1 MTDKKE
7 IYKCDICN
15 TTYTTK
21 KGLNVHKGRDV
32 HLVKLKKQQ
41 DLKEN
46 KEPIPVSRKGKSLS
60 QTPDAIRK
68 RLARDL
74 LRKKIGDAEFK
85 NKMKQE
91 KRGQRNTTEVK
102 EVKEGKKEFIKESK
116 LEQLQERIASQ
127 LEQLLMGMMENKIP
141 SKKVEKELLKM
152 QEILPVI
159 QQQRQ
164 EITDIKV
171 INEEKK
177 KLANTGIKKAIP
189 IDDREAFY
197 QSLPKINL
205 KNGKP
210 LKVYDKQSRDT
221 KFIGENRGLR
231 RAMANI
237 EKIYKEMSGGDY
249 MIWSDL
255 DWMRDTNAVVDYV
268 EEHYEGGDSVG
279 TVLGNITAILGRT
292 EGFDEEYKYYAD
304 LASGYKNGV
313 KEQAKEGK
321 FTEKK
326 EYLENVDWDMILKQE
341 KKPKGKITREYLL
354 YSLYTKFPTRRIDDY
369 TLMKVQE
376 YTKNSDDLDK
386 SFNYITQ
393 SNKNSL
399 FDTFI
404 FNNYKTNDIYGR
416 QKFLLKGGSEGKL
429 SDIITKYIDDNK
441 LKSGRFL
448 VVNQANDQKALAN
461 LTQILQK
468 EFKRLVG
475 YTLSV
480 DDLRSLYVEHIN
492 NNRVSYA
499 DREKIASKMAHSVS
513 ESLQRYDKIR
523 EKTDEDEI
531 IEVDES
537 ELRNDKKN
545 TKKMV
550 VKKKK

>member
-41 DLKEN
+41 DL
-46 KEPIPVSRKGKSLS
+46 IPVSRKGKTLS

-68 RLARDL
+68 RLSRDL
-74 LRKKIGDAEFK
+74 LREKIGDAEFK
-85 NKMKQE
+85 NRMKQE

-102 EVKEGKKEFIKESK
+102 EVKEGKRENIKESK
-116 LEQLQERIASQ
+116 IEQMQERIASQ
-127 LEQLLMGMMENKIP
+127 LENLLMGMMENKIP

-205 KNGKP
+205 KNNKP
-210 LKVYDKQSRDT
+210 LKVYDKQSRDK

-231 RAMANI
+231 RAMSSI
-237 EKIYKEMSGGDY
+237 EKIYRDMSGGDY

-255 DWMRDTNAVVDYV
+255 DWLRDTNAVVDYV

-279 TVLGNITAILGRT
+279 TILGNLAAILGRT
-292 EGFDEEYKYYAD
+292 EGFDTEYKYYAD

-326 EYLENVDWDMILKQE
+326 AYLSNIDWKKILDKDD
-341 KKPKGKITREYLL
+341 KPKGKISREYLL
-354 YSLYTKFPTRRIDDY
+354 YSLYTKFPTRRIDDFS
-369 TLMKVQE
+369 LMRVQE
-376 YTKNSDDLDK
+376 YIKKPDDLDK
-386 SFNYITQ
+386 SFNYIIQ
-393 SNKNSL
+393 SKKGGL

-404 FNNYKTNDIYGR
+404 FNNYKTSEMYGR

-441 LKSGRFL
+441 LKTGRFL
-448 VVNQANDQKALAN
+448 VVNQANDQKAIAN

-475 YTLSV
+475 YPLSV

-492 NNRVSYA
+492 NNRVSYS
-499 DREKIASKMAHSVS
+499 DREKIASKMAHSVLVS
-513 ESLQRYDKIR
+513 IQRYDKVR
-523 EKTDEDEI
+523 TKKDKDNEEGSEF
-531 IEVDES
+531 EVDMKD
-537 ELRNDKKN
+537 LQNDKITN
-545 TKKMV
+545 KKVV